1 MRALYLAIDNSV
13 VLEMDLCRVEI
24 KSKEGK

>member
-1 MRALYLAIDNSV
+1 MRALYLAIDISV
-13 VLEMDLCRVEI
+13 VLEMDLYRIEI